1 MPIDYISFDS
11 EDYPEPLR
19 AIPDPPRGL
28 YIIGDKALLKQR
40 QIAMVGSRKCTQ
52 AALALSKQWAA
63 ELASYDIVV
72 TSGMALGIDAA
83 AHAGAL
89 STGKTL
95 AVMGCGLNYVYPKQ
109 NATLIKTMI
118 AKGGAIVSEYPPDTA
133 ARTQYFP
140 QRNRIISGLSVGV
153 VVIEA
158 AERSGTL
165 ITARLASEQGR
176 DVFAVPGHIANPNTA
191 GCHRL
196 IQQGAKLVTSVRDIV
211 EDYPWISLLSQ
222 SPTPPSLSANE
233 RSILGALG
241 TYTVSVDEL
250 VTKSG
255 LAFVEV
261 CSILL
266 QLECQGIVRKVSG
279 GYQKTGIG

>member
-1 MPIDYISFDS
+1 MRNLPLLANHCTSCAEFSSPPLGSTLSPPPSMLKLRISMPIDYISFDS

-52 AALALSKQWAA
+52 AALALSKQWAT

-118 AKGGAIVSEYPPDTA
+118 AKGGAISCANIHPDTA

-140 QRNRIISGLSVGV
+140 SAIVLLV
-153 VVIEA
+153 V
-158 AERSGTL
+158 
-165 ITARLASEQGR
+165 
-176 DVFAVPGHIANPNTA
+176 
-191 GCHRL
+191 
-196 IQQGAKLVTSVRDIV
+196 
-211 EDYPWISLLSQ
+211 
-222 SPTPPSLSANE
+222 
-233 RSILGALG
+233 
-241 TYTVSVDEL
+241 
-250 VTKSG
+250 
-255 LAFVEV
+255 
-261 CSILL
+261 
-266 QLECQGIVRKVSG
+266 
-279 GYQKTGIG
+279 